1 MSTLAQL
8 AHGFSLAV
16 TPLNLAV
23 AAVGSFLGTLI
34 GALPGLGP
42 INGVAILLPIAYA
55 MKLPAA
61 TALIL
66 LAAVYYGCEY
76 GGRISSIL
84 LNVPGDAGAIMT
96 GLDGHPLALKGL
108 AGPAL
113 SISGWSSFVGAMV
126 AFAGIVALGPLLA
139 TWALLFG
146 PAEYFALMVFAFACL
161 ASMVGSRPF
170 KTLLGATI
178 GLALATVG
186 VDAGTGVYRYTFDNV
201 HLADGIPFLVVV
213 IGLFSVSEMLIL
225 LEQTHAGQQMI
236 RVSGRLIFT
245 FTELRF
251 TWWSTLRASVI
262 GFLVG
267 VLPGAGASIASA
279 VTYMTEKRLLD
290 RDGTF
295 GNGDLRGLAAP
306 EAANNAAAGGAL
318 VPMLTLGVPGS
329 GITAILL
336 GALTLYDITPGPLLF
351 TQHSDL
357 VWSLIA
363 SMLVANVMLLVMNLP
378 LVGIFVR
385 LIALPYWLLVPGIA
399 AISFVGVYSVH
410 GTTFDLLMMIA
421 LGVLAYVL
429 RKFDVA
435 LAPVIL
441 GFVLGDIME
450 QELRRALSISG
461 GDWTILFHGPIS
473 VGLWIVAAAML
484 FAPLVLRRLRAEPAR

>member
-1 MSTLAQL
+1 MSLYAQL
-8 AHGFSLAV
+8 SHGLALAV
-16 TPLNLAV
+16 TPLNLGL
-23 AAVGSFLGTLI
+23 AALGSFLGTLI

-55 MKLPAA
+55 IKLPAA
-61 TALIL
+61 SALIL

-76 GGRISSIL
+76 GGRISAIL

-96 GLDGHPLALKGL
+96 GLDGHPLALKGM

-113 SISGWSSFVGAMV
+113 SISGWSSFVGAIV
-126 AFAGIVALGPLLA
+126 AFLGIVLMGPLLA
-139 TWALLFG
+139 RWALLFG

-161 ASMVGSRPF
+161 SSMVGRNPV
-170 KTLLGATI
+170 KTLLGACL

-186 VDAGTGVYRYTFDNV
+186 VDSGTGVYRYTFGSV
-201 HLADGIPFLVVV
+201 HLSDGISFLVVV
-213 IGLFSVSEMLIL
+213 IGLFSVSEILIL
-225 LEQTHAGQQMI
+225 LEQSHAGQKMA
-236 RVSGRLIFT
+236 RVSGRMLFT
-245 FTELRF
+245 FAEMRA
-251 TWWSTLRASVI
+251 TWWPTLRSSVT
-262 GFLVG
+262 GFLIG
-267 VLPGAGASIASA
+267 VLPGTGASIASA
-279 VTYMTEKRLLD
+279 VSYMTEKRLLD
-290 RDGTF
+290 AAGTF
-295 GNGDLRGLAAP
+295 GKGDLRGLAAP

-329 GITAILL
+329 GTTAILL

-351 TQHSDL
+351 TQQPDL

-385 LIALPYWLLVPGIA
+385 LLQIPYWLLVPGIA
-399 AISFVGVYSVH
+399 AISFIGVWSVH
-410 GTTFDLLMMIA
+410 GTSFDLLLMTG
-421 LGVLAYVL
+421 LGVVAWIL
-429 RKFDVA
+429 RKFEVP

-461 GDWTILFHGPIS
+461 GDWGILASSPLS
-473 VGLWIVAAAML
+473 VLLWGLAAAMA
-484 FAPLVLRRLRAEPAR
+484 FAPAVLRRLRALP